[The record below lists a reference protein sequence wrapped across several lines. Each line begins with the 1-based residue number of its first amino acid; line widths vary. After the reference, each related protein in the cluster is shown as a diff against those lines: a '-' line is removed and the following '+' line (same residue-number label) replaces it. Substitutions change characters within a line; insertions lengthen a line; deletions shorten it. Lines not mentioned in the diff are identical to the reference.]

1 MKLAVSLGGP
11 CSEMTPALIDILPP
25 ELWDCIL
32 DCLYDDKPSLRQCS
46 LAARNWRPRAQH
58 HLFRSIYIDWSTCDA
73 FTRLLESNPSL
84 GAHVVNMEIEGAF
97 GFFSLDRLHGITL
110 DKWLRATPASFSH
123 ILGNL
128 TKLDLA
134 LITIDVD
141 LVRCVFGCLTTVTQ
155 LTLYACALTSF
166 DAFTELFFSY
176 PRMKCLNIAWIQE
189 WETSQSQHT
198 PVPQDVAI
206 PELEVVVFTS
216 TRDNLKVPRWLISQG
231 LHRSIHTAT
240 FWRVEWQHFTPL
252 SLLLAAL
259 APTLRNL
266 RVGWDHAVTPDD
278 WSHPVM
284 TPLPF
289 LTSLTVDFHTG
300 RAVTIPYTLFLLSR
314 LSVPALHSLT
324 FAITCKDAVT
334 SQEVPWT
341 RLAEASA
348 RIARAAPLKSV
359 VVSAGVRD
367 AADGVNP
374 VFPGRQLPIEV
385 YELMEA
391 RMVQAFV
398 AQGLERMVSFV
409 ARPEV

>member
-1 MKLAVSLGGP
+1 M
-11 CSEMTPALIDILPP
+11 LPP
-25 ELWDCIL
+25 ELWDSIL
-32 DCLYDDKPSLRQCS
+32 DCLHDDKHSLRQCS
-46 LAARNWRPRAQH
+46 LIARNWRPRAQH

-84 GAHVVNMEIEGAF
+84 GLHVVNMEIEGAF

-110 DKWLRATPASFSH
+110 DKWLRATPAYFSQL
-123 ILGNL
+123 LGNL

-166 DAFTELFFSY
+166 DAFVELFFSY

-189 WETSQSQHT
+189 WETSQGQCP
-198 PVPQDVAI
+198 PVPQGVAI
-206 PELEVVVFTS
+206 PQLEAAVFTS

-231 LHRSIHTAT
+231 LHRSIHTVT
-240 FWRVEWQHFTPL
+240 FWRVEWQHFSSL

-266 RVGWDHAVTPDD
+266 RVGWDHALAPDD

-289 LTSLTVDFHTG
+289 LSSLTVDFHTG
-300 RAVTIPYTLFLLSR
+300 RAVTVPYTLFLLSR
-314 LSVPALHSLT
+314 LSVPALNSLT
-324 FAITCKDAVT
+324 FATTCTDAAT
-334 SQEVPWT
+334 AQEVPWA

-348 RIARAAPLKSV
+348 RIARAAPLQRV
-359 VVSAGVRD
+359 VVSTGVRD

-374 VFPGRQLPIEV
+374 AFQGRQLPMEV
-385 YELMEA
+385 YEEMEA
-391 RMVQAFV
+391 RMGQAFA

-409 ARPEV
+409 VRPEV